1 MMGVS
6 RYYMASSIF
15 RVRCFRRGRKGI
27 GVGYSLVNSSAVLL
41 VIPSQVIWSYSV
53 GGAVLAIGLV
63 ALFLSGDWQ
72 RARGFDKLILFG
84 PLFYAAPLA
93 AFGTEH
99 FTLGAGMVSMV
110 PLWIP
115 WHLFWVYLVGG
126 CFIAA
131 GLSLVTGIH
140 TRLAAS
146 LLGLTF
152 FLFAALM
159 DAPAWAQ
166 DPRDRFATALMLR
179 EIAFSGGALALAAS
193 LTGQHLR
200 RAHILATIA
209 RYFVT
214 IPILFYSF
222 EQFLHAEHV
231 PGVPLQAVTPT
242 WIYGHSI
249 WTYLAAVIYAVAGP
263 LLLTGRKTRAAA
275 TGLGMIVLVNILP
288 VYIPIGIVERAS
300 LDNGLNYLGDTLMFC
315 GAVLLL
321 AGAMPR
327 SGQAA

>member
-1 MMGVS
+1 MGVS

-15 RVRCFRRGRKGI
+15 RVRCFRRRWKGI
-27 GVGYSLVNSSAVLL
+27 TVGYSLVNSSAVLALL

-63 ALFLSGDWQ
+63 AIFLSSDWQ
-72 RARGFDKLILFG
+72 RARGLDKLILFG
-84 PLFYAAPLA
+84 PPFYGAPLA

-99 FTLGAGMVSMV
+99 FTLGAGMVAMV
-110 PLWIP
+110 PAWIP

-131 GLSLVTGIH
+131 GISLATGIH
-140 TRLAAS
+140 ARLAAI

-193 LTGQHLR
+193 LTGPRHQRL
-200 RAHILATIA
+200 AQILATIA
-209 RYFVT
+209 RYFIA

-231 PGVPLQAVTPT
+231 PGVPLQAMTPA
-242 WIYGHSI
+242 WIFGHSI
-249 WTYLAAVIYAVAGP
+249 W
-263 LLLTGRKTRAAA
+263 
-275 TGLGMIVLVNILP
+275 
-288 VYIPIGIVERAS
+288 
-300 LDNGLNYLGDTLMFC
+300 
-315 GAVLLL
+315 
-321 AGAMPR
+321 
-327 SGQAA
+327 